1 MKKILV
7 MGGTG
12 AMGRYAL
19 PELLRLGFAVDVV
32 ALDRPHFTHENLTAT
47 VANAM
52 DDAWLES
59 KITQTRYDVILDFM
73 SYKLPQFKERAPLF
87 LENTDQYMFLSS
99 CRVYANEEVPVKESS
114 PRLIDVSKDEEYLKL
129 VEREYSLFKAAE
141 EDVLVHSGKKNWTI
155 ILPATTYSTGRAQ
168 LVTLEAGTF
177 VSRALQG
184 KPVVIPIQAKDKPAT
199 MSWAGDVGVMIAR
212 LAGKKEAL
220 GEKFIASTA
229 EYHTWGEI
237 AEIYRELLGLEYQ
250 WVDQEVYLQIMSSD
264 PEKISPFVRYQLEY
278 ARLFDRITDNSKIL
292 AITGMKQEDLTSFYD
307 GMKTELAKINPDNL
321 RIDAIR
327 ARVNERMEQYFA
339 KKAEEENK

>member
-1 MKKILV
+1 MMKKILV

-12 AMGRYAL
+12 AMGRYAV

-32 ALDRPHFTHENLTAT
+32 ALDEPHFTHENMKSV

-52 DDAWLES
+52 DDAWLKEQ
-59 KITQTRYDVILDFM
+59 ITQTRYDVILDFM

-99 CRVYANEEVPVKESS
+99 CRVYANEEVPVKETS

-129 VEREYSLFKAAE
+129 YEKEYSLFKAAE
-141 EDVLVHSGKKNWTI
+141 EDVLINSGKKNWTI

-177 VSRALQG
+177 VYRALHG

-212 LAGKKEAL
+212 LAGKQEAL
-220 GEKFIASTA
+220 GERFIASTA
-229 EYHTWGEI
+229 EHLTWGEI
-237 AEIYRELLGLEYQ
+237 AEIYRELLGLKYD
-250 WVDQEVYLQIMSSD
+250 WVDKEVYLQILSKD
-264 PEKISPFVRYQLEY
+264 PNKISLFVRYQLEY

-292 AITGMKQEDLTSFYD
+292 GITGMKQEDLTSFYD
-307 GMKTELAKINPDNL
+307 GMKMELAKINLDNI

-327 ARVNERMEQYFA
+327 AGVNERMDAYFA
-339 KKAEEENK
+339 KKEEK

>member
-7 MGGTG
+7 LGGTG
-12 AMGRYAL
+12 AMGRYAV
-19 PELLRLGFAVDVV
+19 PELLRLGFEVEVV
-32 ALDRPHFTHENLTAT
+32 ALDEPHFTHENMKSV

-52 DDAWLES
+52 DDAWLTE

-73 SYKLPQFKERAPLF
+73 SYTLPQFKVRAPLF
-87 LENTDQYMFLSS
+87 LDNTDQYMFLSS

-129 VEREYSLFKAAE
+129 YEKEYSLFKAAE
-141 EDVLVHSGKKNWTI
+141 EDLLTSSGKKNWTI

-177 VSRALQG
+177 VSRAFAG

-212 LAGKKEAL
+212 LAGKEAAL

-229 EYHTWGEI
+229 EYNTWGEI
-237 AEIYRELLGLEYQ
+237 AEIYRELIGLKYE
-250 WVDQEVYLQIMSSD
+250 WVDQEVYLQIMSKD
-264 PEKISPFVRYQLEY
+264 REKISPFVRYQLEY

-292 AITGMKQEDLTSFYD
+292 AITGMKQEELTGFYD
-307 GMKTELAKINPDNL
+307 GMKMELAGLTPENL

-327 ARVNERMEQYFA
+327 ARVNERMDEYFA
-339 KKAEEENK
+339 TRQEEAK